1 MAVLLIDQIL
11 KWLVVAALVYGVIV
25 AATHWAVRNQRIAP
39 FGGWA
44 RAVRRAS
51 DPVIRPLERR
61 VVRGGGNPQDAP
73 YWLLGL
79 IVVSGL
85 LLITLFHWAVG
96 FVLQLGVVAQ
106 SGPGAWIYLL
116 IHWTFQILMFA
127 LIVRVIASWL
137 GLSRYSPWMRPV
149 MLLTDWLVE
158 PIRRIVPPL
167 GMFDLSPFV
176 AYIVLWIGEGLVMR
190 LLASIL

>member
-25 AATHWAVRNQRIAP
+25 AATSWAVRNQRVAP

-96 FVLQLGVVAQ
+96 FVLQLGAVAQ

-116 IHWTFQILMFA
+116 IHWIFQVLMFA

-137 GLSRYSPWMRPV
+137 GLSPYSPWMRPV
-149 MLLTDWLVE
+149 MVLTDWLVE